1 MFQLNLIFF
10 ELGHCWNARFV
21 TRDISNAKKVSGQAG
36 QACRIQNRYCMFLLL
51 DRLSCALDFRS
62 VSFDPVVW
70 LMFHIAKG
78 PWAMAATGMTTWHRL
93 CCGYSQKWR
102 IFTAETYPAVTYT
115 PSEIAGLLFK
125 GLFCHL
131 ISERLGSL

>member
-1 MFQLNLIFF
+1 
-10 ELGHCWNARFV
+10 
-21 TRDISNAKKVSGQAG
+21 
-36 QACRIQNRYCMFLLL
+36 MFLLL

-70 LMFHIAKG
+70 LMLHIAKG
-78 PWAMAATGMTTWHRL
+78 PWAMAATEMTTWHRL

-125 GLFCHL
+125 GLYETPYF
-131 ISERLGSL
+131 